1 MQVSNFPSFVFMG
14 LAGGDIMYLVL
25 RVISQD
31 HLIERA
37 CKFIGGIPLC
47 YHCADKSY
55 DHKNVM
61 VEICF

>member
-25 RVISQD
+25 HVISQD

-47 YHCADKSY
+47 YITALISL
-55 DHKNVM
+55 M
-61 VEICF
+61 TIRM